1 MREIIWTLD
10 TIKQGIERYYRLM
23 KNRWDFF
30 VYYQGGYFGIDIF
43 STSRKANIMK
53 NIRHKLIKYADVPP
67 STQIY
72 FVVDAPTLTDSDIQ
86 QSTQGSGA
94 LSKHPNINV
103 ILLQTFLS
111 TVIAR
116 FSALPL
122 PEGISLVLMETEQ
135 K

>member
-10 TIKQGIERYYRLM
+10 TIKEGIERYYR
-23 KNRWDFF
+23 R
-30 VYYQGGYFGIDIF
+30 
-43 STSRKANIMK
+43 RK